1 MTTTLSNRDAQ
12 HVIQRLR
19 DGLVPERGLDA
30 FAVGIE
36 RRRDEMH
43 RMLDLA
49 GDGEGLVKFLR
60 GGYGC
65 GKTFLSRLT
74 ALDARQKGFA
84 TSFVVV
90 SDSDLRFYKFDELYR
105 EIVSNLSTDMC
116 PEGGALADVLDR
128 WIGRIEKQLIEI
140 HGRDADDEAFAEEV
154 ESRIADR
161 LQQMTSGGLQEEF
174 IRAIQGIYEAKQS
187 GDFSDASELLS
198 WLSGSPHVSGYSGG
212 KKRAG
217 IKQDIDTSDAL
228 DFLRGI
234 LEIVKA
240 AGYRGMVIVIDEIE
254 TILRTRSDVR
264 SKSLN
269 GLRQIVDESSKFEGL
284 LWTMTGT
291 PEFFD
296 SRRGVAGLEPLHQR
310 IRFMEEGEY
319 TNLRQAQ
326 LKLEPFDRER
336 LQTVAHKVRE
346 IYPADHP
353 GRLNR
358 HIDDGFIR
366 ALVDEVT
373 EGFKGDVGVIPRQF
387 LRRFVHHMDLVDD
400 QPDYDPSEALGFEP
414 DPEELREEER
424 QTLEDDEGG
433 RTEDEEDERG
443 LGMEREEW

>member
-1 MTTTLSNRDAQ
+1 MPTTLSQRDAR

-43 RMLDLA
+43 RMLEMA
-49 GDGEGLVKFLR
+49 ADGEGLVKFLR

-65 GKTFLSRLT
+65 GKTFLARLT

-84 TSFVVV
+84 TSFVVI

-105 EIVSNLSTDMC
+105 EIVSNLSTDTC

-128 WIGRIEKQLIEI
+128 WIGEIEEKLISVLGLEP
-140 HGRDADDEAFAEEV
+140 DDDAFADEV
-154 ESRIADR
+154 ESRIAER
-161 LQQMTSGGLQEEF
+161 LQQMTRGGLQEEF
-174 IRAIQGIYEAKQS
+174 IRAVQGIYDAKQS

-198 WLSGSPHVSGYSGG
+198 WLSGSPHVSAYGG

-240 AGYRGMVIVIDEIE
+240 AGYEGMVVVIDEIE

-264 SKSLN
+264 DKSLN

-291 PEFFD
+291 PKFFD
-296 SRRGVAGLEPLHQR
+296 SQRGVAGLEPFDQR
-310 IRFMEEGEY
+310 IRFMDEGDY

-336 LQTVAHKVRE
+336 LEEVAHKVRE
-346 IYPADHP
+346 IYPSEHP
-353 GRLNR
+353 SRLR
-358 HIDDGFIR
+358 ERIDDEFIR
-366 ALVDEVT
+366 SLVDEVT
-373 EGFKGDVGVIPRQF
+373 EGFKGDVGVVPRQF
-387 LRRFVHHMDLVDD
+387 LRQLVHHMDLVDD
-400 QPDYDPSEALGFEP
+400 QSDYDPSDALGFEP
-414 DPEELREEER
+414 DPDALRPEER
-424 QTLEDDEGG
+424 ETLEGDGDGDANGGDDG
-433 RTEDEEDERG
+433 RG
-443 LGMEREEW
+443 LEMEREEW